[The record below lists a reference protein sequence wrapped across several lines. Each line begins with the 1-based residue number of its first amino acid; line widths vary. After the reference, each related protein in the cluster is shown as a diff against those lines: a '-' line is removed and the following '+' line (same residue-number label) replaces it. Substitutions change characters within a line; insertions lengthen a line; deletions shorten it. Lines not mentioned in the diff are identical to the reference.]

1 MKQRWRYQMPC
12 MSPALSLLI
21 TYTYILSCCVEFIKY
36 QILFHLNPF
45 SRYLV
50 KVIVP
55 VKIQQVKIKMDLEIV
70 RTRVLEDADLLELIH
85 LYPI

>member
-21 TYTYILSCCVEFIKY
+21 TYILSCCVEFIKY